1 MFPDDLAA
9 AIRLARDPE
18 MGALWVDE
26 PGRVR
31 LGIQPFGGVKQS
43 GIGRAGVR
51 DALSQITFIG
61 IRP

>member
-9 AIRLARDPE
+9 AMRLARDPE
-18 MGALWVDE
+18 MGALRIDE

-31 LGIQPFGGVKQS
+31 LGIQPCGGVKEG
-43 GIGRAGVR
+43 GIGRAGLR